1 MKNILIKKFVRLD
14 ASDTTEEFIVRGNVL
29 SGKSVQISQ

>member
-1 MKNILIKKFVRLD
+1 MKNTLIKKFVRLD
-14 ASDTTEEFIVRGNVL
+14 ASDTTEEFIVRVL